1 MNIKSD
7 NIRVYPTAF
16 RGSTEKTDGTKVMY
30 DPCAILS
37 TESNLTRAFMMLIR
51 NKNGGKG
58 SAVITDVYDARKV
71 FEFFLH
77 GYYFQI
83 IKPIEVFTDST
94 KSYYAHI
101 KLKLKGNE
109 DDNKSFYLDQLASMS
124 PNVTEDTLD
133 GTDNYFYGLEIDNNA
148 TITGAYNLLLLKN
161 GVIPEQSKMTTLLTD
176 IDGGG
181 TDGKNIGEYFNAKE
195 IHAKNIE
202 SENIESNIITAA
214 NKITSNG
221 TITAIGII
229 QSTELIKS
237 PQIQSNVTYTKTI
250 CNNQDHSGIVIANEV
265 EGSAGKSE
273 ISLNTNVAEISAN
286 ANSSLIHVGADNISA
301 TKGSMKAELK
311 GDQFVINYGD
321 SNYFKISQ
329 GQGYHFVSIGN
340 GSSNILINA
349 GSNYNL
355 YPSVSNATNLG
366 IGDKKWK
373 CLYTVDTNTEQL
385 HIVSDKR
392 LKENIE
398 IYTCDKSILDLPIY
412 EFDYKDSKKHSIGCM
427 AQDLQE
433 ICPEIVHED
442 INGYLS
448 IEENKLVYLLL
459 DEVKKLKKEI
469 DELKASR

>member
-1 MNIKSD
+1 
-7 NIRVYPTAF
+7 
-16 RGSTEKTDGTKVMY
+16 
-30 DPCAILS
+30 
-37 TESNLTRAFMMLIR
+37 
-51 NKNGGKG
+51 
-58 SAVITDVYDARKV
+58 
-71 FEFFLH
+71 
-77 GYYFQI
+77 
-83 IKPIEVFTDST
+83 
-94 KSYYAHI
+94 
-101 KLKLKGNE
+101 
-109 DDNKSFYLDQLASMS
+109 
-124 PNVTEDTLD
+124 
-133 GTDNYFYGLEIDNNA
+133 
-148 TITGAYNLLLLKN
+148 
-161 GVIPEQSKMTTLLTD
+161 
-176 IDGGG
+176 
-181 TDGKNIGEYFNAKE
+181 
-195 IHAKNIE
+195 
-202 SENIESNIITAA
+202 
-214 NKITSNG
+214 
-221 TITAIGII
+221 
-229 QSTELIKS
+229 
-237 PQIQSNVTYTKTI
+237 
-250 CNNQDHSGIVIANEV
+250 
-265 EGSAGKSE
+265 
-273 ISLNTNVAEISAN
+273 
-286 ANSSLIHVGADNISA
+286 
-301 TKGSMKAELK
+301 MKAELK
-311 GDQFVINYGD
+311 EDQFVINYGD